1 MNNAMQD
8 LANTKVSKIVAKNFK
23 TAKVFSAYGID
34 FCCNGGI
41 PLSEACEQKSIDL
54 QQVVDQLQ
62 VALAEPQSVDYLS
75 MNMSDL
81 ADHIVTV
88 HHGYVNQTMPI
99 LRAYLD
105 KLSRVHGERH
115 PELHQIR
122 QLFEETVG
130 NLTMH
135 MKKEELILFPYIQTM
150 NTAQHNGH
158 ELPKPHFGHINNPI
172 HMMQEEHET
181 EGARLREIAQLTNNY
196 TCPSDG
202 CQTYRVA
209 FAVLDEFEKDLHT
222 HIHLENNILFPRAL
236 ELFAQ
241 MQGQMVV

>member
-1 MNNAMQD
+1 MQD

-41 PLSEACEQKSIDL
+41 PLSDACAQKSVNL
-54 QQVVDQLQ
+54 QEVVAQLE
-62 VALAEPQSVDYLS
+62 VALAQPQSVDYQA
-75 MNMSDL
+75 MDMSAL
-81 ADHIVTV
+81 ADHIVSV

-105 KLSRVHGERH
+105 KLARVHGERH

-122 QLFEETVG
+122 DLFEETVG

-135 MKKEELILFPYIQTM
+135 MKKEELILFPYIQAM
-150 NTAQHNGH
+150 CRALENGT
-158 ELPKPHFGHINNPI
+158 ELPSSHFGHINNPI
-172 HMMQEEHET
+172 HMMQDEHEV
-181 EGARLREIAQLTNNY
+181 EGARLREIAAITNNY
-196 TCPSDG
+196 TCPPDG

-241 MQGQMVV
+241 MQGQAVA